1 MNLHSN
7 NQFEQ
12 GGPSASSTSAISS
25 SLAILQPQP
34 ARPAPVFNP
43 TSSTKPIS
51 HQQPPSSCVESN
63 MPNQLINMSN
73 NSSCSMTIPP
83 SNIIND
89 GFCNNG
95 LTQTVSGNNLL
106 DSNVIIIYCSL
117 TFIKTSIILLIKSF

>member
-1 MNLHSN
+1 MHSN

-12 GGPSASSTSAISS
+12 GGSSVSSNPAISS
-25 SLAILQPQP
+25 SVAILQPQP

-43 TSSTKPIS
+43 TSSAKTIS
-51 HQQPPSSCVESN
+51 HPQPPSSCAESS
-63 MPNQLINMSN
+63 MSNQLINMSN

-95 LTQTVSGNNLL
+95 LPQTVSGNNLL
-106 DSNVIIIYCSL
+106 EPNTVINVTKIYSSRRL
-117 TFIKTSIILLIKSF
+117 